1 MTKMTW
7 RGIAAGLAVSTAL
20 VSGPLAAQDFEW
32 PRLLVIGTPSTS
44 TGSFASTNG
53 WAPVLQQET
62 GMVVRVVPTGSE
74 PERYKRLVER
84 EDIQISSVSASEMRF
99 QIQGITGYAAVPAK
113 SMRMIWHHNDTP
125 WGFVTSGNSDVQ
137 GLEDLKNGGVRFA
150 QAASSPAMTEA
161 VKVGIP
167 AYLGMSPEE
176 AEQTIEYIPTSSY
189 GENCKSVVEGKADI
203 AYCSPISSV
212 LSEMEA
218 APGSIRWLPMP
229 ADNPG
234 WDAYLDINPML
245 VPSEI
250 SVGVSTAKGV
260 PGATSNFV
268 YAVTTDTDA
277 DFVYNMA
284 KWFDTSY
291 ANYSKTHMLAARMS
305 RELWRG
311 YLDRTPMPVHE
322 GTVRYLKEIG
332 IWTEADDEWN
342 QEAIEKMDAWIA
354 ARDAALKEAREAG
367 VELNFENEEYL
378 AILEKHTKDLAG
390 FRSRL

>member
-1 MTKMTW
+1 MKTFADW
-7 RGIAAGLAVSTAL
+7 RSVASAVALATAL
-20 VSGPLAAQDFEW
+20 AGTAVADDYKW

-62 GMVVRVVPTGSE
+62 GMTVRVVPTGSE
-74 PERYKRLVER
+74 PERYNRLTNR

-99 QIQGITGYAAVPAK
+99 QIQGISAYASVPAR

-125 WGFVTSGNSDVQ
+125 WSFVTSGKSEVQ
-137 GLEDLKNGGVRFA
+137 ALEDLENGGLRFA

-167 AYLGMSPEE
+167 AYLGMSQ
-176 AEQTIEYIPTSSY
+176 ADVDSKITYIPTSSY

-245 VPSEI
+245 VPSVM

-260 PGATSNFV
+260 AGATSNFV
-268 YAVTTDTDA
+268 YAVPTGADA
-277 DFVYNMA
+277 DFVYHMS
-284 KWFDTSY
+284 KWFDESY
-291 ANYSKTHMLAARMS
+291 DNYAKTHMLAARMS

-322 GTVRYLKEIG
+322 GTVKYLKEIG
-332 IWTEADDEWN
+332 IWTEADDAWN
-342 QEAIEKMDAWIA
+342 AEAAEKMDAWIA
-354 ARDAALKEAREAG
+354 ARDAALKEARDAG
-367 VELNFENEEYL
+367 VEIQFENPDYL
-378 AILEKHTKDLAG
+378 AILEKHTKDLTG